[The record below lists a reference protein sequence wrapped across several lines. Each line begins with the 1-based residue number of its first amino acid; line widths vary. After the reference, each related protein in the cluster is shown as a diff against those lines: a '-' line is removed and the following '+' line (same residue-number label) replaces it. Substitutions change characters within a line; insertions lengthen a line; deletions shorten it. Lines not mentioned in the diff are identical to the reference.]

1 MEQSTYADTT
11 IQLRAS
17 VSDKNL
23 IDQAARSMGIN
34 RTQFMLNAAVRN
46 AKDVLMEQTS
56 IFVDGES
63 FAAIL
68 DQLNEP
74 SPPSDALKKTL
85 TEPSPWERG

>member
-1 MEQSTYADTT
+1 MEQSIYADTT

-74 SPPSDALKKTL
+74 SRPSDALKKTL
-85 TEPSPWERG
+85 TEPSSWERG

>member
-17 VSDKNL
+17 ASDKNL

-63 FAAIL
+63 FVAIL